1 MSLAF
6 ASRALLCAATLAASL
21 LCAPAHA
28 DARASAASMLSAHT
42 WRTTVALGD
51 RYLKQ
56 QAVLAVR
63 AELAARG
70 RAQGLGKAWRMGDS
84 HWDAAEAEMVESL
97 MPRLRAEWSSLEWL
111 APEWSG
117 MALASFTPAE
127 LDAIAAHLSTDV
139 GRKQAKI
146 LDQNVA
152 FHVGGALTMSGKLID
167 GFRGTEEEQRTL
179 TYVYAEE
186 DRAMRFSAA
195 GSDNMEGQRF
205 ALSDL
210 GAKYQKALVIK
221 VTGIFSARMDRV
233 AAALP
238 EAARAQSALADG
250 YLARFRAANPG

>member
-1 MSLAF
+1 MSAALLP
-6 ASRALLCAATLAASL
+6 RLLLCAAAFAAAL
-21 LCAPAHA
+21 LCMPAHA
-28 DARASAASMLSAHT
+28 DARASAASILSAHG

-56 QAVLAVR
+56 QALLAVR
-63 AELAARG
+63 SELAARG
-70 RAQGLGKAWRMGDS
+70 REQGLGKGWRMGNT

-97 MPRLRAEWSSLEWL
+97 MPRVRTDWSSLEWL
-111 APEWSG
+111 GPEWSG
-117 MALASFTPAE
+117 MALSSFTPAE
-127 LDAIAAHLSTDV
+127 LDIIAAHFATDV

-167 GFRGTEEEQRTL
+167 GFRGTEEEQKTL

-195 GSDNMEGQRF
+195 GSDNLEGQRF

-238 EAARAQSALADG
+238 QAARASSALADG

>member
-1 MSLAF
+1 MSF
-6 ASRALLCAATLAASL
+6 ASAMRLMLCAATLAASMV
-21 LCAPAHA
+21 CMPAHA
-28 DARASAASMLSAHT
+28 DARASAASILSAHG

-56 QAVLAVR
+56 QALLAVR

-70 RAQGLGKAWRMGDS
+70 RAQGLGKAWRMGNP

-97 MPRLRAEWSSLEWL
+97 IPRVQLEWSSLQWL
-111 APEWSG
+111 EPEWAS

-127 LDAIAAHLSTDV
+127 LDTIATHFATDV

-167 GFRGTEEEQRTL
+167 GFQGTEAEQKTL

-238 EAARAQSALADG
+238 EAARASSALADAHV
-250 YLARFRAANPG
+250 ARFRAANPG